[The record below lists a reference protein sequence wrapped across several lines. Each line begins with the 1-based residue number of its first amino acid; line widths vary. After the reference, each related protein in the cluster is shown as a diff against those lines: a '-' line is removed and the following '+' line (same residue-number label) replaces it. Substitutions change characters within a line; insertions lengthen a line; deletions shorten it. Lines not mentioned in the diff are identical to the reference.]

1 LFSNILNS
9 FYKCTLIV
17 SRTTN
22 IDIYLKFRIF
32 DTIFNYLNYLK
43 KTITNYDCSLR
54 EIIIK
59 ACKKASTKLV
69 KYYSKTKELD
79 KMLYNLVNI
88 LNFTQKLSFYKI

>member
-1 LFSNILNS
+1 MLNS

-22 IDIYLKFRIF
+22 INIYLRFRVF
-32 DTIFNYLNYLK
+32 DAIFNYLNYLK
-43 KTITNYDCSLR
+43 KTIIDYNCSSR

-59 ACKKASTKLV
+59 AYKKASTKFV

-79 KMLYNLVNI
+79 RILYNLVNI
-88 LNFTQKLSFYKI
+88 LNSTQKLSFYKI